1 LSGTL
6 PAVPAGGSGRR
17 PADAA
22 KATAPRRSGY
32 ADSVEEGMERNLVL
46 GIVMLVLG
54 ILVLVV
60 PAFLQAVVGVALIVA
75 GLLAITGRKSFL

>member
-1 LSGTL
+1 
-6 PAVPAGGSGRR
+6 
-17 PADAA
+17 
-22 KATAPRRSGY
+22 
-32 ADSVEEGMERNLVL
+32 MERNVIL

-60 PAFLQAVVGVALIVA
+60 PEFLQAVVGIALIVA